1 MKKLLAVFLLFA
13 VLFSATACGKI
24 YFDEEKYS
32 SQIAKD
38 ESEKAESSSKQ
49 VEEIS
54 ENKDEVESELG
65 KTKKNQKIVVK
76 LTYGDHMEYV
86 ATYFKNGVV
95 SYRDTYKYFDTESY
109 YEMVL
114 GYGDVGND
122 KVIDTDDNLRLIVYR
137 NKDVSEM
144 DFESCLSLYERKDT
158 EICEVIE

>member
-24 YFDEEKYS
+24 YFDEEKYNS
-32 SQIAKD
+32 EVAEE
-38 ESEKAESSSKQ
+38 ESEKAESSSKR

-65 KTKKNQKIVVK
+65 KTEKNQKIVVK

-86 ATYFKNGVV
+86 ATYFKNGIV

-114 GYGDVGND
+114 EYGDIGDN

-137 NKDVSEM
+137 NKNVSEM
-144 DFESCLSLYERKDT
+144 DFESCLSLYERRDA
-158 EICEVIE
+158 EICEIIQ